1 MKKYFFLIYL
11 LIVSSCASKISK
23 EDISYL
29 NGYWEISKVTFPD
42 GSSKDYKV
50 NSSIDYIKVDNLK
63 GYKKKVQPTLNGSYI
78 TTNDAESF
86 TIFINESVFEIYY
99 KNNLSEWKERIIKL
113 SKDHFA
119 VMNEEGIIYDYKKY
133 IPINVEK

>member
-1 MKKYFFLIYL
+1 MKKYFFLIYI

-78 TTNDAESF
+78 TTNDAECF

-99 KNNLSEWKERIIKL
+99 KNNLSEWKERIVKL

-119 VMNEEGIIYDYKKY
+119 IMNEEGIIYDYKKY